1 MPHPL
6 VVKSKGACKDNIVGA
21 PSIDSCAGNKDACF
35 CSTTLS
41 RASIA
46 FWDNQVV
53 AFGF

>member
-21 PSIDSCAGNKDACF
+21 PSIDSCDGNKDACL
-35 CSTTLS
+35 CSKGS
-41 RASIA
+41 RACIA